1 MLQCLRACCSYVLL
15 LILKFHFIL
24 SEGFKVIPALVA
36 IKSVLLPT
44 FQGWGRGGRHGH
56 GGVEGRFQCVLS
68 GSCVYATE
76 FENYRFGTQIFISTL
91 WLSCNL
97 KVILKVRFPGFPE
110 RGGAEPLIILLCSLL
125 SDCVALGKSCRTILE
140 CVTVSL
146 SVKNKVIAFPGWLLS
161 CLCPVEVWWFCNS
174 YLRMA
179 KRHECPN
186 DLMRRSHEPQN
197 SLPVEAA

>member
-1 MLQCLRACCSYVLL
+1 MSAGLLQLRTLTNTQ
-15 LILKFHFIL
+15 IPFHFIRRIQGYPCVSGDKISL
-24 SEGFKVIPALVA
+24 ITHIPRL
-36 IKSVLLPT
+36 
-44 FQGWGRGGRHGH
+44 GGGGRHAH

-68 GSCVYATE
+68 GSCVSATE

-91 WLSCNL
+91 CLARNL
-97 KVILKVRFPGFPE
+97 KMILKACFPGFLE

-161 CLCPVEVWWFCNS
+161 CLCPVEV
-174 YLRMA
+174 
-179 KRHECPN
+179 
-186 DLMRRSHEPQN
+186 
-197 SLPVEAA
+197 